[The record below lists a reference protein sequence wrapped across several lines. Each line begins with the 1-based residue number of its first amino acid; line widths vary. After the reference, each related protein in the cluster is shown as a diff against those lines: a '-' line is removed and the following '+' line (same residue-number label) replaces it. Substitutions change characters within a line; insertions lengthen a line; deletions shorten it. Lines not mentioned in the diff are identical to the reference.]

1 MVKISVC
8 DTEDHEFK
16 SHTPPFPIW
25 KTFMIILSENDI
37 LEFERIY
44 EKDSIK
50 RIQISFNSEISKQ
63 VNDYLQKIE
72 DAHES
77 AKKSKLI
84 FNNYLTFTNP

>member
-1 MVKISVC
+1 
-8 DTEDHEFK
+8 
-16 SHTPPFPIW
+16 
-25 KTFMIILSENDI
+25 MIILSENDI

-50 RIQISFNSEISKQ
+50 RIQVNFNSEISKQ

>member
-1 MVKISVC
+1 
-8 DTEDHEFK
+8 
-16 SHTPPFPIW
+16 
-25 KTFMIILSENDI
+25 MIILSENDI

>member
-1 MVKISVC
+1 
-8 DTEDHEFK
+8 
-16 SHTPPFPIW
+16 
-25 KTFMIILSENDI
+25 MIILSGNDI

>member
-1 MVKISVC
+1 
-8 DTEDHEFK
+8 
-16 SHTPPFPIW
+16 
-25 KTFMIILSENDI
+25 MIILSENDI

-63 VNDYLQKIE
+63 VNDYIQKIE

>member
-1 MVKISVC
+1 
-8 DTEDHEFK
+8 
-16 SHTPPFPIW
+16 
-25 KTFMIILSENDI
+25 MIILSENDI

-84 FNNYLTFTNP
+84 FNNFLTFTNP

>member
-1 MVKISVC
+1 
-8 DTEDHEFK
+8 
-16 SHTPPFPIW
+16 
-25 KTFMIILSENDI
+25 MIILIEKDI
-37 LEFERIY
+37 LEFEKIY
-44 EKDSIK
+44 GKENVK
-50 RIQISFNSEISKQ
+50 RIQVNFNSEISKQ

>member
-1 MVKISVC
+1 
-8 DTEDHEFK
+8 
-16 SHTPPFPIW
+16 
-25 KTFMIILSENDI
+25 MIILSENDI

-72 DAHES
+72 DAHGS

>member
-1 MVKISVC
+1 
-8 DTEDHEFK
+8 
-16 SHTPPFPIW
+16 
-25 KTFMIILSENDI
+25 MIILSENDI

-77 AKKSKLI
+77 VKKSKLI

>member
-1 MVKISVC
+1 
-8 DTEDHEFK
+8 
-16 SHTPPFPIW
+16 
-25 KTFMIILSENDI
+25 MIILSENDI

-77 AKKSKLI
+77 AKNSKLI
-84 FNNYLTFTNP
+84 S

>member
-1 MVKISVC
+1 
-8 DTEDHEFK
+8 
-16 SHTPPFPIW
+16 
-25 KTFMIILSENDI
+25 MIILSENDI

-72 DAHES
+72 DLHES
-77 AKKSKLI
+77 AKNSKLI
-84 FNNYLTFTNP
+84 S